1 MRWLLGALSLVLALP
16 GWGAT
21 CSVKSS
27 AERRPL
33 VELYTAEGC
42 NECPPADKWLG
53 TVTRTEPGVSTLSFH
68 VDYWNEDGW
77 VDPFSHADYT
87 QRQKYRV
94 RLANKKAL
102 VTPQVMV
109 GANATVDWRSASAF
123 KRALASVRK
132 GAPELGLAL
141 TGSLAGDQL
150 ELQLSATPVA
160 ARAGELTP
168 AILWLALY
176 QKDADSHITAGENR
190 GVNLHHTHVVRRLA
204 GPWKVESAGTRGS
217 LRIPLT
223 GFDPRA
229 LGVILFAESSEDAD
243 TLESVELPLAMCQ

>member
-1 MRWLLGALSLVLALP
+1 MRWLLGALALVLALP

-21 CSVKSS
+21 CSVKSG

-53 TVTRTEPGVSTLSFH
+53 TVTRAEPGVSTLSFH

-132 GAPELGLAL
+132 EAPELGLAL
-141 TGSLAGDQL
+141 TGSLADDQL
-150 ELQLSATPVA
+150 DLQLSTTPVA
-160 ARAGELTP
+160 AGVSTSTP

-190 GVNLHHTHVVRRLA
+190 GVNLHHTHVVRKLA
-204 GPWKVESAGTRGS
+204 GPWKVEPAGTHGS
-217 LRIPLT
+217 VRIPLAGLNPGT
-223 GFDPRA
+223 
-229 LGVILFAESSEDAD
+229 LGVVLFAESTKDAD
-243 TLESVELPLAMCQ
+243 TLQSIELPLGLCQ

>member
-1 MRWLLGALSLVLALP
+1 
-16 GWGAT
+16 
-21 CSVKSS
+21 
-27 AERRPL
+27 L

-102 VTPQVMV
+102 VTPQV
-109 GANATVDWRSASAF
+109 
-123 KRALASVRK
+123 RK
-132 GAPELGLAL
+132 EAPELGLAL